1 MKNKYMKELIPVAAA
16 LLLMS
21 TAHAQQT
28 KAKKYITVQGKVQF
42 LNPEPYT
49 RFNKVWLEK
58 DIGGE
63 RKKVDSVSISP
74 DGSWQLKILAPRPSF
89 YSLDIAAWDRAS
101 IYTDANLT
109 IHSRGYDTAK
119 IKIKNPP
126 YVFVEGSDANNFIN
140 LVEHAVY
147 RNYQTQIAESR
158 ELYFASQSK
167 DSAWNAYLKIKD
179 PFRLLNEDFND
190 RIKVLIRAYHD
201 KPVVI
206 YALGMLNWEANQD
219 IIMPILG
226 NLNKKYPWFKDAAE
240 FQKTM
245 EDRIAQAKL
254 LKPGK
259 PIPAVSYPDA
269 KGSLHGF
276 DQYRGNYLLID
287 FWASWCGPCRQAI
300 PKVKALYTKYKDQ
313 GFDVVSISIDDS
325 RQAWV
330 KAMDEEQM
338 PWQQLL
344 SPDKQNTMKTFLFSG
359 IPTLYLVDR
368 EGKIVGSYTGFTDH
382 VQQRIEQL
390 FTKK

>member
-1 MKNKYMKELIPVAAA
+1 MKRTALAITA
-16 LLLMS
+16 LLLFS
-21 TAHAQQT
+21 TIHAQQT
-28 KAKKYITVQGKVQF
+28 ATKKYITVRGKVQF

-58 DIGGE
+58 NIGGD
-63 RKKVDSVSISP
+63 RKRVDSVSIAP
-74 DGSWQLKILAPRPSF
+74 DGSWQLRIAAPRPTF
-89 YSLDIAAWDRAS
+89 YSLDIESWDRVT
-101 IYTDANLT
+101 IFTDANLT

-126 YVFVEGSDANNFIN
+126 YVFVEGSEANDFIN
-140 LVEHAVY
+140 LVEHVVY
-147 RNYQTQIAESR
+147 RNYQSQIAESR

-167 DSAWNAYLKIKD
+167 DSTWNAYLKEKN
-179 PFRLLNEDFND
+179 PYKLLNDDFND
-190 RIKVLIRAYHD
+190 RIKVLIRAYRD

-219 IIMPILG
+219 IIMPVLE

-240 FQKTM
+240 FRKTM

-269 KGSLHGF
+269 QGKLHGF

-300 PKVKALYTKYKDQ
+300 PKVKALYTKYKDR

-325 RQAWV
+325 RQAWL

-338 PWQQLL
+338 PWQQWL
-344 SPDKQNTMKTFLFSG
+344 SPDKQHTMKTFLFSG

-368 EGKIVGSYTGFTDH
+368 EGKIMGSYTGFTDH

-390 FTKK
+390 FP